1 MGEEKTISS
10 RTIGLILGPVLALL
24 LVLVGTPEGL
34 TDEAW
39 RVAALLV
46 LMAVWWATEAIPI
59 PATSLLP
66 LVFIPLIGAGSTK
79 EAAVGYASPTVLLL
93 LGGFIVAMGVE
104 RWNLHS
110 RIALNIVVRAGD
122 HMRLIIAGFMIA
134 TALISAWISN
144 TATTIMMVP
153 IAISLAT
160 ETGEKSGR
168 FEKALLLG
176 IAYSASIGGA
186 MTPIGTPTNLI
197 AIAWLRDNTG
207 SDIGFI
213 EWMAFGV
220 PAALLLIPVAWYV
233 LTRDLPKHSSENQE
247 THNPSF
253 TRGHFER
260 LLYFSALV
268 VGIVVLGFLINFL
281 LTKAAIVIFPS
292 AASVAF
298 VPFLLAISGGVVSAI
313 IMLATHRT
321 LKRSIVFSSLPE
333 RTGGI
338 AQDEIRSHLAALGR
352 ISTPEARVAM
362 VFGLI
367 ASLWVLRVPIQDYVS
382 HIPMLGW
389 TAKITDMG
397 IAAFGAVLMF
407 LVPAGGKEKRALLSW
422 EEAEKLPW
430 GVLLLFGGG
439 ISLGNAVKSTG
450 LSEWLGGMLAGIEG
464 APTIVMILVVVA
476 LVVYLTEVTSNV
488 ATMTTLAPVLG
499 AFAIGVGAP
508 PAAFLGPAAIAA
520 SCAFMLPVATAPN
533 AIVYGSKHVYM
544 KDMISAGFWIN
555 LGAVAIITL
564 IGTYLAPLVL

>member
-1 MGEEKTISS
+1 M
-10 RTIGLILGPVLALL
+10 LALL
-24 LVLVGTPEGL
+24 LIAVGTPEGL
-34 TDEAW
+34 SDEAW

-66 LVFIPLIGAGSTK
+66 LVFIPLIGAGTTK

-93 LGGFIVAMGVE
+93 LGGFVVAMGVE

-186 MTPIGTPTNLI
+186 ITPIGTPTNLI
-197 AIAWLRDNTG
+197 AIAWLRENTG
-207 SDIGFI
+207 SDIGFLQ
-213 EWMAFGV
+213 WMAFGL
-220 PAALLLIPVAWYV
+220 PAAMLLIPVAWFV
-233 LTRDLPKHSSENQE
+233 LTRGLPKHFSEKE
-247 THNPSF
+247 ESHEPSF
-253 TRGHFER
+253 TRGHAER
-260 LLYFSALV
+260 LLYFSGLV
-268 VGIVVLGFLINFL
+268 GGIVIVGFLINFL
-281 LTKAAIVIFPS
+281 LKQSTTALFPS
-292 AASVAF
+292 TVSVAF
-298 VPFLLAISGGVVSAI
+298 FPLLSAVSGGLISAV
-313 IMLATHRT
+313 IMLATHRV
-321 LKRSIVFSSLPE
+321 LKRSIAFSPLPE
-333 RTGGI
+333 RSGGA
-338 AQDEIRSHLAALGR
+338 AQDEIRSHLDALGKV
-352 ISTPEARVAM
+352 STPEARVAM

-367 ASLWVLRVPIQDYVS
+367 ATLWVLRVPIQDYVS
-382 HIPMLGW
+382 HLPLLGW
-389 TAKITDMG
+389 TANINDMG

-407 LVPAGGKEKRALLSW
+407 LVPAGGKEKRSLLSW

-450 LSEWLGGMLAGIEG
+450 LSEWLGGMLASIEG
-464 APTIVMILVVVA
+464 TPTIVMILVVVA

-508 PAAFLGPAAIAA
+508 PEAFLGPAAVAA

-544 KDMISAGFWIN
+544 KDMIQAGFWIN
-555 LGAVAIITL
+555 VGAVVVITL

>member
-233 LTRDLPKHSSENQE
+233 LTRDLPKHSSEG
-247 THNPSF
+247 
-253 TRGHFER
+253 GHDHP
-260 LLYFSALV
+260 
-268 VGIVVLGFLINFL
+268 GQ
-281 LTKAAIVIFPS
+281 
-292 AASVAF
+292 
-298 VPFLLAISGGVVSAI
+298 
-313 IMLATHRT
+313 
-321 LKRSIVFSSLPE
+321 
-333 RTGGI
+333 
-338 AQDEIRSHLAALGR
+338 AQDEIRSHLAALGK

-389 TAKITDMG
+389 TAKINDMG

>member
-1 MGEEKTISS
+1 MGEEKKISS
-10 RTIGLILGPVLALL
+10 RAIGLVLGPVLALAL
-24 LVLVGTPEGL
+24 IFIGTPDGL
-34 TDEAW
+34 SDEAW

-46 LMAVWWATEAIPI
+46 LMAVWWGTEAIPI

-66 LVFIPLIGAGSTK
+66 LVFIPLIGAGTTR

-93 LGGFIVAMGVE
+93 LGGFVVAMGVE

-134 TALISAWISN
+134 TAVISAWISN

-153 IAISLAT
+153 IAISVAT
-160 ETGEKSGR
+160 ETGERSGR

-197 AIAWLRDNTG
+197 AIDWLRVNTG
-207 SDIGFI
+207 EDIGFLQ
-213 EWMAFGV
+213 WMFFGV
-220 PAALLLIPVAWYV
+220 PAALLLVPLAWFV
-233 LTRDLPKHSSENQE
+233 LTRGLPLHYSDQ
-247 THNPSF
+247 
-253 TRGHFER
+253 RGNGE
-260 LLYFSALV
+260 
-268 VGIVVLGFLINFL
+268 
-281 LTKAAIVIFPS
+281 
-292 AASVAF
+292 
-298 VPFLLAISGGVVSAI
+298 GG
-313 IMLATHRT
+313 
-321 LKRSIVFSSLPE
+321 
-333 RTGGI
+333 
-338 AQDEIRSHLAALGR
+338 AQAEIKDHLNALGR

-367 ASLWVLRVPIQDYVS
+367 AFLWVFRLPIQNNLAG
-382 HIPMLGW
+382 IPGLGW
-389 TAKITDMG
+389 VTYMNDMG

-407 LVPAGGKEKRALLSW
+407 LVPSGGGEKRALLTW
-422 EEAEKLPW
+422 DEAEKLPW

-450 LSEWLGGMLAGIEG
+450 LSEWLGGMLAGLQG
-464 APTIVMILVVVA
+464 APTIVIILVVVA

-508 PAAFLGPAAIAA
+508 PEAFLGPAAVAA

-533 AIVYGSKHVYM
+533 AIVYGSKHIYM
-544 KDMISAGFWIN
+544 KDMIQAGFWIN
-555 LGAVAIITL
+555 LGAVVIITL
-564 IGTYLAPLVL
+564 IGTYLAPMVL